1 MGRTTRANA
10 YIPGGGPVVAGQ
22 RGREKTARAT
32 GIAILADE
40 LEWRALAED
49 NPLFEFADY
58 ESYLLS
64 VEKRMRAAARAGRQ
78 VMVGLLMPDQ
88 FETRADA
95 MGLARESPRALKEY
109 ERFVADLGPFTRPWR
124 GEPIAQV
131 LERLRAHVRAET
143 LQARA
148 MPTLGAAAALH
159 PHPDESARRA
169 TSQASHVLMA
179 VIEGC
184 GDGQHEARI
193 KVSHPEGDL
202 EYTLPYTKSA
212 EVIAFPD
219 DGGEQ
224 MAIVLLAIASL
235 AERPGS
241 MVLRSR
247 PQIDFFPSRG
257 SRCRERIRLAR
268 VPRTRPARLAPG
280 KRGTAADERGTA
292 LRLRLHR
299 PQRRTRPARARHAV
313 PLRLPAE
320 PRELRMLQ
328 LTTLA
333 TTPFVAERTA
343 SPRTNKNK
351 RPPAGCAHE
360 RPVSASLRSSS
371 MNLDHAAGIPPPI
384 GSAARLGDPFSGL
397 GNHVSG

>member
-1 MGRTTRANA
+1 MGRTTRANT

-22 RGREKTARAT
+22 RGRAKSARAT

-95 MGLARESPRALKEY
+95 TGLPRDSPRALKEY

-143 LQARA
+143 LQSRA

-159 PHPDESARRA
+159 PHPDEATRRA
-169 TSQASHVLMA
+169 TAQASHVLMA

-193 KVSHPEGDL
+193 KVSHPEGEL
-202 EYTLPYTKSA
+202 EYALPYTKSA

-224 MAIVLLAIASL
+224 IAIVLLAIASL

-241 MVLRSR
+241 MVVRSR
-247 PQIDFFPSRG
+247 PQIDFFPSRRRPKDALDAYSAAAAAANASG
-257 SRCRERIRLAR
+257 SPAYRELVLRGWRL
-268 VPRTRPARLAPG
+268 G
-280 KRGTAADERGTA
+280 N
-292 LRLRLHR
+292 
-299 PQRRTRPARARHAV
+299 AV
-313 PLRLPAE
+313 PQPMSEGQLFAFSCTGPSGE
-320 PRELRMLQ
+320 P
-328 LTTLA
+328 
-333 TTPFVAERTA
+333 V
-343 SPRTNKNK
+343 
-351 RPPAGCAHE
+351 PPEPGT
-360 RPVSASLRSSS
+360 RFRSAFPL
-371 MNLDHAAGIPPPI
+371 NP
-384 GSAARLGDPFSGL
+384 GSCECCT
-397 GNHVSG
+397 